1 MFSLYRQFKKIKK
14 TKKYRFIIDDQNK
27 DIVSSMNWKRYLFD
41 FDSHYRD
48 QNLNF
53 VYNQKRNKFLA
64 NEIFVKIANII
75 NDDYLRY
82 GKNININDIFNEWTA
97 KTDNNKLVIG
107 NLADYQK
114 LNLDEKMLM
123 TLVQFNNRLFICSG
137 IEFYNCI

>member
-1 MFSLYRQFKKIKK
+1 MFLPYTQFKK
-14 TKKYRFIIDDQNK
+14 TKRTKEYSFIIDDQNK
-27 DIVSSMNWKRYLFD
+27 DIGTSMNWKRYLFG
-41 FDSHYRD
+41 FDSHYCD
-48 QNLNF
+48 QKLTF

-97 KTDNNKLVIG
+97 KTDNSKLVTG
-107 NLADYQK
+107 YLADYQK

-123 TLVQFNNRLFICSG
+123 TLVQFNNRLFIRSG
-137 IEFYNCI
+137 IEFYTCI

>member
-1 MFSLYRQFKKIKK
+1 
-14 TKKYRFIIDDQNK
+14 
-27 DIVSSMNWKRYLFD
+27 MNWKRYLFD

-48 QNLNF
+48 QNLTF
-53 VYNQKRNKFLA
+53 VYSQKCNKFLA

-97 KTDNNKLVIG
+97 KTDDNELVIG

-114 LNLDEKMLM
+114 LNLDEKLLM
-123 TLVQFNNRLFICSG
+123 TLVHFNNRLLIRNS
-137 IEFYNCI
+137 IEFYTCI

>member
-1 MFSLYRQFKKIKK
+1 
-14 TKKYRFIIDDQNK
+14 
-27 DIVSSMNWKRYLFD
+27 MNWKRYLFE

-48 QNLNF
+48 QKLTF

-75 NDDYLRY
+75 NDDYLRH
-82 GKNININDIFNEWTA
+82 GKNININDIFNEWTS

-107 NLADYQK
+107 NPADYQK

-137 IEFYNCI
+137 IEFYSWI

>member
-1 MFSLYRQFKKIKK
+1 MFLPYTQFKK
-14 TKKYRFIIDDQNK
+14 TKRTKEYSFIIDDQNK
-27 DIVSSMNWKRYLFD
+27 DIVTSMNWKRYLFE

-48 QNLNF
+48 QKLTF

-82 GKNININDIFNEWTA
+82 GKNININDIFNEWTS

-107 NLADYQK
+107 NPADYQK

-123 TLVQFNNRLFICSG
+123 TLVQFNNRLFIRSG
-137 IEFYNCI
+137 IEFYSWI